1 MLTNQSKAKVCPKHL
16 KSCSPKESSVS
27 LQTFVHIWRY
37 ETKNNFLQIRVR
49 EDMQKNCQSSSW
61 KFSFSTPRQD
71 QKLWKCIAIVVGS
84 WAFLLPS
91 FSTTLRPL
99 IISPNL
105 QFNTFRPF
113 SLPLQPDPNLCLS
126 ICTGRKKPA
135 SFIER
140 ERPSLAICLPSRKVC
155 LAFPLCWKFSC
166 ISKWKCERFS
176 NAKSWTMIFILIQVL
191 RKTKETCPSH
201 VRHLTC

>member
-1 MLTNQSKAKVCPKHL
+1 MLANQSKAKVCPKHL
-16 KSCSPKESSVS
+16 SPKESSVS

-140 ERPSLAICLPSRKVC
+140 DPPLQFACPPEKFVWRSPFAESFLASPNENVKDSAMLKAERWFLSS
-155 LAFPLCWKFSC
+155 F
-166 ISKWKCERFS
+166 RFS
-176 NAKSWTMIFILIQVL
+176 EKRKKLVL
-191 RKTKETCPSH
+191 LMC
-201 VRHLTC
+201 VI

>member
-1 MLTNQSKAKVCPKHL
+1 MLANQSKAKVCPKHL

-140 ERPSLAICLPSRKVC
+140 ETLPCNLLALQKSLFGVPPLLKVF
-155 LAFPLCWKFSC
+155 LHLQMKMWK
-166 ISKWKCERFS
+166 
-176 NAKSWTMIFILIQVL
+176 IQQ
-191 RKTKETCPSH
+191 C
-201 VRHLTC
+201 